1 MGGRARAYG
10 ANKRRKEVA
19 RKAKQEEKRR
29 RRLERSKA
37 GPTPE
42 GVTPE
47 EGPVPETGLPIAE
60 APGPIAQ
67 SAPATPPALP

>member
-10 ANKRRKEVA
+10 ANKRRKELA

-29 RRLERSKA
+29 RRLERNKA

-42 GVTPE
+42 GMAPE
-47 EGPVPETGLPIAE
+47 GGAVPEAGPPLAE
-60 APGPIAQ
+60 VPGPIA
-67 SAPATPPALP
+67 

>member
-29 RRLERSKA
+29 KRLERSKA

-47 EGPVPETGLPIAE
+47 GGLVPETGLPIAE
-60 APGPIAQ
+60 TPGPTAQ

>member
-10 ANKRRKEVA
+10 ANKRRKELA

-37 GPTPE
+37 GPEPE
-42 GVTPE
+42 GS
-47 EGPVPETGLPIAE
+47 VPEGGPPIAE
-60 APGPIAQ
+60 APEPI
-67 SAPATPPALP
+67 P